1 MAKKTTPEVKEEQ
14 KVLTKYDRKMAAR
27 KAQEEKDKR
36 EDRIFKI
43 VSYVIGVVLIVA
55 IVAGIG
61 SSVISKQSALKG
73 TYITIGD
80 RSVSK
85 LEFDY
90 YYNAAVNNYVS
101 SYGSLLPYMG
111 LDTTQDFADQ
121 AYDENMSW
129 KDLFDQMAVQQMTQ
143 VFALTDDAK
152 ANGFTYDDT
161 ADYAERVAGFEQAAS
176 SSGVTVSEYY
186 KSTFGQYAT
195 ESNVA
200 PFIKDGILA
209 SAYYNNL
216 IEANTPSAEE
226 IQAYYQENPQNY
238 DKVDYRSFVFNAEIA
253 EDASEED
260 ISKAMSEVEE
270 KANAFMEARKSGSD
284 FEELCIQNASEEA
297 KADYE
302 DADTEYCLKEGQF
315 RAYTSSVIS
324 SWLYDDARKEGDIEV
339 IESEENHQYYVVEFV
354 NRYYD
359 AEESDAE
366 ISSLLASDSTTEYIS
381 GLMDKY
387 QVNDTKGK
395 LKYLSIDTTVQ
406 EADTAEEETAGE
418 GTDDAAG
425 ENTEA
430 PADSAQ

>member
-1 MAKKTTPEVKEEQ
+1 
-14 KVLTKYDRKMAAR
+14 
-27 KAQEEKDKR
+27 
-36 EDRIFKI
+36 
-43 VSYVIGVVLIVA
+43 
-55 IVAGIG
+55 
-61 SSVISKQSALKG
+61 
-73 TYITIGD
+73 
-80 RSVSK
+80 
-85 LEFDY
+85 
-90 YYNAAVNNYVS
+90 
-101 SYGSLLPYMG
+101 
-111 LDTTQDFADQ
+111 
-121 AYDENMSW
+121 
-129 KDLFDQMAVQQMTQ
+129 
-143 VFALTDDAK
+143 
-152 ANGFTYDDT
+152 
-161 ADYAERVAGFEQAAS
+161 
-176 SSGVTVSEYY
+176 
-186 KSTFGQYAT
+186 
-195 ESNVA
+195 
-200 PFIKDGILA
+200 
-209 SAYYNNL
+209 
-216 IEANTPSAEE
+216 
-226 IQAYYQENPQNY
+226 
-238 DKVDYRSFVFNAEIA
+238 
-253 EDASEED
+253 
-260 ISKAMSEVEE
+260 
-270 KANAFMEARKSGSD
+270 MEARKSGSD

-366 ISSLLASDSTTEYIS
+366 ISGLLASDSTTEYIS

-387 QVNDTKGK
+387 EVNDTKGK